1 MSKRIFIKGDKKV
14 LKAWAFYDWANSVY
28 PLVISTAIF
37 PIFYGELFV
46 DSDYVNFL
54 GINYKST
61 ALIQHITSLVFLF
74 LAILIPILS
83 GVADF
88 LGNKKNFMKFFCYL
102 GSLSCIGLYFFDLEN
117 IYLGLSFYFLALF
130 SFWASL
136 VFYNSYLP
144 DIAFPKQ
151 QDRISALGYSYGY
164 VGSVLLLVFNL
175 VMIML
180 PEFFGLS
187 NENNEGKMQAMR
199 ISFLLVGLW
208 WASFSQYAFYY
219 LPQNLNNVDKKD
231 AFKKSVIF
239 SGFLELKEVWQILK
253 KDISVK
259 KFLVAFF
266 TFSCAL
272 QTIILIATYFGD
284 EEILWKNGDE
294 KTIGLIV
301 SMLIIQLIAILG
313 AMLTA
318 TVSNKIG
325 NIKTLIF
332 LNLIW
337 FLLCLGAYF
346 VQYPVEFY
354 IIAGFVG
361 MVMGGTQ
368 ALSRSTYSKLI
379 PKTENTCSYF
389 SFYQMSMILSVVL
402 GTFMSGIVDQLT
414 GSLRNS
420 IIIFAVIFILGA
432 ILLRDIKM
440 KSI

>member
-1 MSKRIFIKGDKKV
+1 MTKRIFKKGDQKV
-14 LKAWAFYDWANSVY
+14 LNAWAFYDWANSVY

-37 PIFYGELFV
+37 PIFYGSLFIE
-46 DSDYVNFL
+46 SDYIEFL
-54 GINYKST
+54 GINYKNT

-74 LAILIPILS
+74 LAFFIPILS
-83 GVADF
+83 GIADF
-88 LGNKKNFMKFFCYL
+88 LGNKKFFMKLFCYL
-102 GSLSCIGLYFFDLEN
+102 GSISCMGLYFFDLEN
-117 IYLGLSFYFLALF
+117 LYLGLSFYFLALF

-144 DIAFPKQ
+144 DIALPKQ
-151 QDRISALGYSYGY
+151 QDRVSALGYSYGY
-164 VGSVLLLVFNL
+164 IGSVILLLFNL
-175 VMIML
+175 TMVML
-180 PEFFGLS
+180 PETFGLS
-187 NENNEGKMQAMR
+187 NENNEGAIQAMR

-208 WASFSQYAFYY
+208 WAGFSQYTFYY
-219 LPQNLNNVDKKD
+219 LPENLNNVNKKD
-231 AFKKSVIF
+231 ALKKSVIF

-253 KDISVK
+253 IDISVK

-272 QTIILIATYFGD
+272 QTIILIATYFG
-284 EEILWKNGDE
+284 ESEIFWGETDKNL
-294 KTIGLIV
+294 GLIL
-301 SMLIIQLIAILG
+301 SMLIIQLIAIFG

-318 TVSNKIG
+318 IVSDKIG
-325 NIKTLIF
+325 NIRTLII

-337 FLLCLGAYF
+337 FLLCLVAYF
-346 VQYPVEFY
+346 VQYPIEFY
-354 IIAGFVG
+354 LIAGFVG
-361 MVMGGTQ
+361 LVMGGTQ

-389 SFYQMSMILSVVL
+389 SFYQMSMIISVVL
-402 GTFMSGIVDQLT
+402 GTFMSGVVDQLT

-420 IIIFAVIFILGA
+420 IIVFAVIFILGA

>member
-1 MSKRIFIKGDKKV
+1 MNKRIYKKGDKKI
-14 LKAWAFYDWANSVY
+14 LRAWAFYDWANSVY
-28 PLVISTAIF
+28 PLVIGTAVF

-46 DSDYVNFL
+46 ESDYIDFL
-54 GINYKST
+54 GINYKNT
-61 ALIQHITSLVFLF
+61 ALIQHITSLVFLL
-74 LAILIPILS
+74 LAFLIPILS
-83 GVADF
+83 GIADF

-102 GSLSCIGLYFFDLEN
+102 GSASCVGLYFFDLEN
-117 IYLGLSFYFLALF
+117 IYIGLSFYFLALF

-151 QDRISALGYSYGY
+151 QDRISALGFSYGY

-175 VMIML
+175 IMIMF

-187 NENNEGKMQAMR
+187 NSNGEGSIQAMR

-208 WASFSQYAFYY
+208 WAGFSQYTFLY
-219 LPQNLNNVDKKD
+219 LPQNLNDVNKKD
-231 AFKKSVIF
+231 LLKNSVIF
-239 SGFLELKEVWQILK
+239 SGFLELKEVWKILI

-259 KFLVAFF
+259 KFLIAFF

-272 QTIILIATYFGD
+272 QTIILIATYFG
-284 EEILWKNGDE
+284 EQEILWGENE
-294 KTIGLIV
+294 KFLGLIL
-301 SMLIIQLIAILG
+301 SMLIIQLIAIFG
-313 AMLTA
+313 AWLTA
-318 TVSNKIG
+318 RVSEKIG
-325 NIKTLIF
+325 NIRTLII

-337 FLLCLGAYF
+337 FILCLFAYF
-346 VQYPVEFY
+346 VKYPIEFY

-379 PKTENTCSYF
+379 PKTDNTCSYF
-389 SFYQMSMILSVVL
+389 SFYQMSMIISVVL

-414 GSLRNS
+414 GSIRNS
-420 IIIFAVIFILGA
+420 IMIFAVVFILGA
-432 ILLRDIKM
+432 LLLKGIKM
-440 KSI
+440 KNI

>member
-1 MSKRIFIKGDKKV
+1 MNKRIYSKGDKKI

-28 PLVISTAIF
+28 PLVIGTAVF

-46 DSDYVNFL
+46 ESDYIDFL
-54 GINYKST
+54 GINYKNT
-61 ALIQHITSLVFLF
+61 ALIQHITSLVFLL

-83 GVADF
+83 GIADF
-88 LGNKKNFMKFFCYL
+88 IGNKKNFMKFFCYL
-102 GSLSCIGLYFFDLEN
+102 GSASCIGLYFFDLEN

-151 QDRISALGYSYGY
+151 QDRISALGFSYGY
-164 VGSVLLLVFNL
+164 IGSVLLLVFNL
-175 VMIML
+175 IMIML

-187 NENNEGKMQAMR
+187 NSNGEGSIQAMR

-208 WASFSQYAFYY
+208 WAGFSQYTFYH
-219 LPQNLNNVDKKD
+219 LPLNLNDVNKKD
-231 AFKKSVIF
+231 AFKKSIIF
-239 SGFLELKEVWQILK
+239 SGFLELKEVWKILI

-259 KFLVAFF
+259 KFLIAFF

-272 QTIILIATYFGD
+272 QTIILIATYFG
-284 EEILWKNGDE
+284 EQEILWGENE
-294 KTIGLIV
+294 KFLGLIL
-301 SMLIIQLIAILG
+301 SMLIIQLIAIFG
-313 AMLTA
+313 AWLTA
-318 TVSNKIG
+318 RVSEKIG
-325 NIKTLIF
+325 NIRTLII

-337 FLLCLGAYF
+337 FILCLFAYF
-346 VQYPVEFY
+346 VKYPIEFY

-379 PKTENTCSYF
+379 PKTDNTCSYF
-389 SFYQMSMILSVVL
+389 SFYQMSMIISVVL

-414 GSLRNS
+414 GSIRNS
-420 IIIFAVIFILGA
+420 IMIFAVVFILGA
-432 ILLRDIKM
+432 LLLRGIKM
-440 KSI
+440 KKI

>member
-14 LKAWAFYDWANSVY
+14 LRAWAFYDWANSVY

-46 DSDYVNFL
+46 DSDYINFL
-54 GINYKST
+54 GINYKSS

-175 VMIML
+175 AMIML
-180 PEFFGLS
+180 PEFFGIS

-208 WASFSQYAFYY
+208 WVSFSQYTFYY

-231 AFKKSVIF
+231 ALKKSVIF
-239 SGFLELKEVWQILK
+239 SGFLELKEVWEILK

-259 KFLVAFF
+259 KFLIAFF

-272 QTIILIATYFGD
+272 QTIILIATYFGE

-294 KTIGLIV
+294 KTLGLII

-346 VQYPVEFY
+346 VQYPIEFY

-389 SFYQMSMILSVVL
+389 SFFQMCMILSIVL

>member
-1 MSKRIFIKGDKKV
+1 MTKRIFVKGDKKV
-14 LKAWAFYDWANSVY
+14 LRAWAFYDWANSVY
-28 PLVISTAIF
+28 PLVIGTAVF

-46 DSDYVNFL
+46 ESDYIDFL
-54 GINYKST
+54 GINYKNT
-61 ALIQHITSLVFLF
+61 ALIQHITSLVFLL
-74 LAILIPILS
+74 LAFLIPILS
-83 GVADF
+83 GIADF

-102 GSLSCIGLYFFDLEN
+102 GSASCVGLYFFDLEN

-164 VGSVLLLVFNL
+164 VGSVLLLIFNL
-175 VMIML
+175 AMIMV

-187 NENNEGKMQAMR
+187 NSNGEGSIQAMR
-199 ISFLLVGLW
+199 ISFLLVGFW
-208 WASFSQYAFYY
+208 WAGFSQYTFYH
-219 LPQNLNNVDKKD
+219 LPQNLNDVNKKD

-239 SGFLELKEVWQILK
+239 SGFLELKEVWKILI

-259 KFLVAFF
+259 KFLIAFF

-272 QTIILIATYFGD
+272 QTIILIATYFG
-284 EEILWKNGDE
+284 EQEILWGENE
-294 KTIGLIV
+294 KFLGLIL
-301 SMLIIQLIAILG
+301 SMLIIQLIAIFG
-313 AMLTA
+313 AWLTA
-318 TVSNKIG
+318 RVSEKIG
-325 NIKTLIF
+325 NIKTLIS
-332 LNLIW
+332 LNIIW
-337 FLLCLGAYF
+337 FILCLVAYF
-346 VQYPVEFY
+346 VQYPIEFY

-379 PKTENTCSYF
+379 PDTNNTCSYF
-389 SFYQMSMILSVVL
+389 SFYQMSMIVSVVL
-402 GTFMSGIVDQLT
+402 GTFLSGIVDQLT

-420 IIIFAVIFILGA
+420 IIIFAVIFIFGA
-432 ILLRDIKM
+432 LLLRNVKM
-440 KSI
+440 KNI

>member
-1 MSKRIFIKGDKKV
+1 MNKRIYSKGDKKI
-14 LKAWAFYDWANSVY
+14 LRAWAFYDWANSVY
-28 PLVISTAIF
+28 PLVIGTAVF

-46 DSDYVNFL
+46 ESDYIDFL
-54 GINYKST
+54 GINYKNT
-61 ALIQHITSLVFLF
+61 ALIQHITSLVFLL
-74 LAILIPILS
+74 LAFLIPILS
-83 GVADF
+83 GIADF

-102 GSLSCIGLYFFDLEN
+102 GSASCVGLYFFDLEN

-175 VMIML
+175 IMIMF

-187 NENNEGKMQAMR
+187 NSNGEGSIQAMR

-208 WASFSQYAFYY
+208 WAGFSQYTFFY
-219 LPQNLNNVDKKD
+219 LPQNLNDVNKKD
-231 AFKKSVIF
+231 ALKKSVIF
-239 SGFLELKEVWQILK
+239 SGFLELKEVWKILI

-259 KFLVAFF
+259 KFLIAFF

-272 QTIILIATYFGD
+272 QTIILIATYFG
-284 EEILWKNGDE
+284 EQEILWGENE
-294 KTIGLIV
+294 KFLGLIL
-301 SMLIIQLIAILG
+301 SILIIQLIAIFG
-313 AMLTA
+313 AWLTA
-318 TVSNKIG
+318 RVSEKIG
-325 NIKTLIF
+325 NIRTLII

-337 FLLCLGAYF
+337 FILCLFAYF
-346 VQYPVEFY
+346 VKYPIEFY

-379 PKTENTCSYF
+379 PETDNTCSYF
-389 SFYQMSMILSVVL
+389 SFYQMSMIVSVVL
-402 GTFMSGIVDQLT
+402 GTFMSGVVDQIT
-414 GSLRNS
+414 GSIRNS
-420 IIIFAVIFILGA
+420 IMIFAIVFILGA
-432 ILLRDIKM
+432 LLLRGIKM
-440 KSI
+440 KNI

>member
-1 MSKRIFIKGDKKV
+1 MTKRIFKKGDQKV

-37 PIFYGELFV
+37 PIFYGSLFIE
-46 DSDYVNFL
+46 SDYIEFL
-54 GINYKST
+54 GINYKNT

-74 LAILIPILS
+74 LAFFIPILS

-88 LGNKKNFMKFFCYL
+88 LGNKKFFMKLFCYL
-102 GSLSCIGLYFFDLEN
+102 GSISCMGLYFFNLEN
-117 IYLGLSFYFLALF
+117 IYLGLGFYFLALF

-144 DIAFPKQ
+144 DIALPKQ

-164 VGSVLLLVFNL
+164 IGSVILLLFNL
-175 VMIML
+175 TMVMF
-180 PEFFGLS
+180 PETFGLS
-187 NENNEGKMQAMR
+187 NENNEGAIQAMR

-208 WASFSQYAFYY
+208 WAGFSQYTFYY
-219 LPQNLNNVDKKD
+219 LPENLNNVNKKD
-231 AFKKSVIF
+231 ALKKSVIF

-253 KDISVK
+253 MDISVK

-272 QTIILIATYFGD
+272 QTIILIATYFG
-284 EEILWKNGDE
+284 ESEILWGETDKNL
-294 KTIGLIV
+294 GLIL
-301 SMLIIQLIAILG
+301 SMLIIQLIAIFG

-318 TVSNKIG
+318 RVSDKIG
-325 NIKTLIF
+325 NIRTLII

-337 FLLCLGAYF
+337 FVLCLIAYF
-346 VQYPVEFY
+346 VQYPIEFY
-354 IIAGFVG
+354 LIAGFVG

-379 PKTENTCSYF
+379 PKTDNTCSYF
-389 SFYQMSMILSVVL
+389 SFYQMSMIISVVL
-402 GTFMSGIVDQLT
+402 GTFMSGVVDQLT

-420 IIIFAVIFILGA
+420 IIVFAVIFILGA

>member
-1 MSKRIFIKGDKKV
+1 MNKRIYKKGDKKI

-28 PLVISTAIF
+28 PLVIGTAVF

-46 DSDYVNFL
+46 ESDYIDFL
-54 GINYKST
+54 GINYKNT
-61 ALIQHITSLVFLF
+61 ALIQHITSLVFLL
-74 LAILIPILS
+74 LAFLIPILS
-83 GVADF
+83 GIADF

-102 GSLSCIGLYFFDLEN
+102 GSASCVGLYFFDLEN
-117 IYLGLSFYFLALF
+117 IYIGLSFYFLALF

-151 QDRISALGYSYGY
+151 QDRISALGFSYGY

-175 VMIML
+175 IMIMF

-187 NENNEGKMQAMR
+187 NSNGEGSIQAMR

-208 WASFSQYAFYY
+208 WAGFSQYTFLY
-219 LPQNLNNVDKKD
+219 LPQNLNDVNKKD
-231 AFKKSVIF
+231 VLKNSVIF
-239 SGFLELKEVWQILK
+239 SGFLELKEVWKILI

-259 KFLVAFF
+259 KFLIAFF

-272 QTIILIATYFGD
+272 QTIILIATYFG
-284 EEILWKNGDE
+284 EQEILWGENE
-294 KTIGLIV
+294 KFLGLIL
-301 SMLIIQLIAILG
+301 SMLIIQLIAIFG
-313 AMLTA
+313 AWLTA
-318 TVSNKIG
+318 RVSEKIG
-325 NIKTLIF
+325 NIRTLII

-337 FLLCLGAYF
+337 FILCLVAYF
-346 VQYPVEFY
+346 VKYPIEFY

-379 PKTENTCSYF
+379 PETDNTCSYF
-389 SFYQMSMILSVVL
+389 SFYQMSMIVSVVL
-402 GTFMSGIVDQLT
+402 GTFMSGVVDQLT
-414 GSLRNS
+414 GSIRNS
-420 IIIFAVIFILGA
+420 IMIFAIVFILGA
-432 ILLRDIKM
+432 LLLRGIKM
-440 KSI
+440 KNI

>member
-1 MSKRIFIKGDKKV
+1 MTKRIFKKGDKKV
-14 LKAWAFYDWANSVY
+14 LQAWAFYDWANSVY

-37 PIFYGELFV
+37 PIFYGSLFIE
-46 DSDYVNFL
+46 SDYIDFL
-54 GINYKST
+54 GINYKNT

-74 LAILIPILS
+74 LAFFIPILS
-83 GVADF
+83 GIADF
-88 LGNKKNFMKFFCYL
+88 LGNKKFFMKLFCYI
-102 GSLSCIGLYFFDLEN
+102 GSICCMGLYFFDLEN

-164 VGSVLLLVFNL
+164 IGSVILLLFNL
-175 VMIML
+175 TMVMF
-180 PEFFGLS
+180 PEIFGLS
-187 NENNEGKMQAMR
+187 NENNEGAIQAMR

-208 WASFSQYAFYY
+208 WAGFSQYTFYY
-219 LPQNLNNVDKKD
+219 LPENLNNVNKKD
-231 AFKKSVIF
+231 ALKKSVIF

-253 KDISVK
+253 MDISVK
-259 KFLVAFF
+259 KFLLAFF

-272 QTIILIATYFGD
+272 QTIILIATYFG
-284 EEILWKNGDE
+284 ESEILWGETDKNL
-294 KTIGLIV
+294 GLIL
-301 SMLIIQLIAILG
+301 SMLIIQLIAIFG

-318 TVSNKIG
+318 RVSDKIG
-325 NIKTLIF
+325 NIRTLII
-332 LNLIW
+332 LNIIW
-337 FLLCLGAYF
+337 FLLCLIAYF
-346 VQYPVEFY
+346 VQYPIEFY
-354 IIAGFVG
+354 LIAGFVG

-379 PKTENTCSYF
+379 PKTDNTCSYF
-389 SFYQMSMILSVVL
+389 SFYQMSMIVSVVL
-402 GTFMSGIVDQLT
+402 GTFMSGVVDQLT

-420 IIIFAVIFILGA
+420 IIVFAVIFILGA

-440 KSI
+440 KNI

>member
-46 DSDYVNFL
+46 ESDYINFL
-54 GINYKST
+54 GINYKSS

-102 GSLSCIGLYFFDLEN
+102 GSFSCIGLYFFDLEN

-175 VMIML
+175 AMIML

-208 WASFSQYAFYY
+208 WASFSQYTFYY

-259 KFLVAFF
+259 KFLIAFF

-346 VQYPVEFY
+346 VQYPIEFY

-420 IIIFAVIFILGA
+420 IIVFAVIFILGA

>member
-1 MSKRIFIKGDKKV
+1 MTKRIFKKGDQKV

-37 PIFYGELFV
+37 PIFYGSLFIE
-46 DSDYVNFL
+46 SDYIEFL
-54 GINYKST
+54 GINYKNT

-74 LAILIPILS
+74 LAFFIPILS

-88 LGNKKNFMKFFCYL
+88 LGNKKFFMKLFCYL
-102 GSLSCIGLYFFDLEN
+102 GSISCMGLYFFNLEN
-117 IYLGLSFYFLALF
+117 IYLGLGFYFFALF

-144 DIAFPKQ
+144 DIALPKQ

-164 VGSVLLLVFNL
+164 IGSVILLLFNL
-175 VMIML
+175 TMVMF
-180 PEFFGLS
+180 PETFGLS
-187 NENNEGKMQAMR
+187 NENNEGAIQAMR

-208 WASFSQYAFYY
+208 WAGFSQYTFYY
-219 LPQNLNNVDKKD
+219 LPENLNNVNKKD
-231 AFKKSVIF
+231 ALKKSVIF

-253 KDISVK
+253 MDISVK

-284 EEILWKNGDE
+284 SEILWGETDKN
-294 KTIGLIV
+294 IGLIL
-301 SMLIIQLIAILG
+301 SMLIIQLIAIFG

-318 TVSNKIG
+318 KVSDKIG
-325 NIKTLIF
+325 NIRTLII

-337 FLLCLGAYF
+337 FVLCLVAYF
-346 VQYPVEFY
+346 VKYPIEFY
-354 IIAGFVG
+354 FIAGFVG

-379 PKTENTCSYF
+379 PKTDNTCSYF
-389 SFYQMSMILSVVL
+389 SFYQMSMIISVVL
-402 GTFMSGIVDQLT
+402 GTFMSGVVDQLT

-420 IIIFAVIFILGA
+420 IIVFAVIFILGA

>member
-1 MSKRIFIKGDKKV
+1 MTKRIFKKGDQKV

-37 PIFYGELFV
+37 PIFYGSLFIE
-46 DSDYVNFL
+46 SDYIEFL
-54 GINYKST
+54 GINYKNT

-74 LAILIPILS
+74 LAFFIPILS

-88 LGNKKNFMKFFCYL
+88 LGNKKFFMKLFCYL
-102 GSLSCIGLYFFDLEN
+102 GSISCMGLYFFNLEN
-117 IYLGLSFYFLALF
+117 IYLGLGFYFLALF

-144 DIAFPKQ
+144 DIALPKQ

-164 VGSVLLLVFNL
+164 IGSVILLLFNL
-175 VMIML
+175 TMVMF
-180 PEFFGLS
+180 PETFGLS
-187 NENNEGKMQAMR
+187 NENNEGAIQAMR

-208 WASFSQYAFYY
+208 WAGFSQYTFYY
-219 LPQNLNNVDKKD
+219 LPENLNNVNKKD
-231 AFKKSVIF
+231 ALKKSVIF
-239 SGFLELKEVWQILK
+239 SGFLELKKVWQILK
-253 KDISVK
+253 MDISVK

-284 EEILWKNGDE
+284 SEILWGETDKN
-294 KTIGLIV
+294 IGLIL
-301 SMLIIQLIAILG
+301 SMLIIQLIAIFG

-318 TVSNKIG
+318 RVSDKIG
-325 NIKTLIF
+325 NIRTLII

-337 FLLCLGAYF
+337 FVLCLIAYF
-346 VQYPVEFY
+346 VQYPIEFY
-354 IIAGFVG
+354 LIAGFVG

-379 PKTENTCSYF
+379 PKTDNTCSYF
-389 SFYQMSMILSVVL
+389 SFYQMSMIISVVL
-402 GTFMSGIVDQLT
+402 GTFMSGVVDQLT

-420 IIIFAVIFILGA
+420 IIVFAVIFILGA

>member
-1 MSKRIFIKGDKKV
+1 MTKRIFKKGDQKV

-37 PIFYGELFV
+37 PIFYGSLFIE
-46 DSDYVNFL
+46 SDYIEFL
-54 GINYKST
+54 GINYKNT

-74 LAILIPILS
+74 LAFFIPILS

-88 LGNKKNFMKFFCYL
+88 LGNKKFFMKLFCYL
-102 GSLSCIGLYFFDLEN
+102 GSISCMGLYFFNLEN
-117 IYLGLSFYFLALF
+117 IYLGLGFYFLALF

-144 DIAFPKQ
+144 DIALPKQ

-164 VGSVLLLVFNL
+164 IGSVILLLFNL
-175 VMIML
+175 TMVMF
-180 PEFFGLS
+180 PETFGLS
-187 NENNEGKMQAMR
+187 NENNEGAIQAMR

-208 WASFSQYAFYY
+208 WAGFSQYTFYY
-219 LPQNLNNVDKKD
+219 LPENLNNVNKKD
-231 AFKKSVIF
+231 ALKKSVIF

-253 KDISVK
+253 MDISVK

-272 QTIILIATYFGD
+272 QTIILIATYFG
-284 EEILWKNGDE
+284 ESEILWGETDKNL
-294 KTIGLIV
+294 GLIL
-301 SMLIIQLIAILG
+301 SMLIIQLIAIFG

-318 TVSNKIG
+318 RVSDKIG
-325 NIKTLIF
+325 NIRTLII

-337 FLLCLGAYF
+337 FVLCLIAYF
-346 VQYPVEFY
+346 VQYPIEFY
-354 IIAGFVG
+354 LIAGFVG

-379 PKTENTCSYF
+379 PKTDNTCSYF
-389 SFYQMSMILSVVL
+389 SFYQMSMIISVVL
-402 GTFMSGIVDQLT
+402 GTFMSGVVDQLT

>member
-1 MSKRIFIKGDKKV
+1 MNKRIYKKGDKKI
-14 LKAWAFYDWANSVY
+14 LRAWAFYDWANSVY
-28 PLVISTAIF
+28 PLVIGTAVF

-46 DSDYVNFL
+46 ESDYIDFL
-54 GINYKST
+54 GINYKNT
-61 ALIQHITSLVFLF
+61 ALIQHITSLVFLL
-74 LAILIPILS
+74 LAFLIPILS
-83 GVADF
+83 GIADF

-102 GSLSCIGLYFFDLEN
+102 GSASCVGLYFFDLEN
-117 IYLGLSFYFLALF
+117 IYIGLSFYFLALF

-151 QDRISALGYSYGY
+151 QDRISALGFSYGY

-175 VMIML
+175 IMIMF

-187 NENNEGKMQAMR
+187 NSNGEGSIQAMR

-208 WASFSQYAFYY
+208 WAGFSQYTFLY
-219 LPQNLNNVDKKD
+219 LPQNLNDVNKKD
-231 AFKKSVIF
+231 LLKNSVIF
-239 SGFLELKEVWQILK
+239 SGFLELKEVWKILI

-259 KFLVAFF
+259 KFLIAFF

-272 QTIILIATYFGD
+272 QTIILIATYFG
-284 EEILWKNGDE
+284 EQEILWGENE
-294 KTIGLIV
+294 KFLGLIL

-313 AMLTA
+313 AWLTA
-318 TVSNKIG
+318 RVSEKIG
-325 NIKTLIF
+325 NIRTLII

-337 FLLCLGAYF
+337 FILCLVAYF
-346 VQYPVEFY
+346 VKYPIEFY

-379 PKTENTCSYF
+379 PNTENTCSYF
-389 SFYQMSMILSVVL
+389 SFYQMSMIVSVVL
-402 GTFMSGIVDQLT
+402 GTFMSGVVDQLT
-414 GSLRNS
+414 GSIRNS
-420 IIIFAVIFILGA
+420 IMIFAIVFILGA
-432 ILLRDIKM
+432 LLLRGIKM
-440 KSI
+440 KNI

>member
-1 MSKRIFIKGDKKV
+1 MTKRIFVKGDKKV
-14 LKAWAFYDWANSVY
+14 LRAWAFYDWANSVY
-28 PLVISTAIF
+28 PLVIGTAVF

-46 DSDYVNFL
+46 ESDYIDFL
-54 GINYKST
+54 GINYKNT
-61 ALIQHITSLVFLF
+61 ALIQHITSLVFLL
-74 LAILIPILS
+74 LAFLIPILS
-83 GVADF
+83 GIADF

-102 GSLSCIGLYFFDLEN
+102 GSASCVGLYFFDLEN

-164 VGSVLLLVFNL
+164 VGSVLLLIFNL
-175 VMIML
+175 AMIMV

-187 NENNEGKMQAMR
+187 NSNGEGSIQAMR
-199 ISFLLVGLW
+199 ISFLLVGFW
-208 WASFSQYAFYY
+208 WAGFSQYTFYH
-219 LPQNLNNVDKKD
+219 LPQNLNDVNKKD

-239 SGFLELKEVWQILK
+239 SGFLELKEVWKILI

-259 KFLVAFF
+259 KFLIAFF

-272 QTIILIATYFGD
+272 QTIILIATYFG
-284 EEILWKNGDE
+284 EQEILWGENE
-294 KTIGLIV
+294 KFLGLIL
-301 SMLIIQLIAILG
+301 SMLIIQLIAIFG
-313 AMLTA
+313 AWLTA
-318 TVSNKIG
+318 RVSEKIG
-325 NIKTLIF
+325 NIKTLIS
-332 LNLIW
+332 LNIIW
-337 FLLCLGAYF
+337 FILCLVAYF
-346 VQYPVEFY
+346 VKYPIEFY

-379 PKTENTCSYF
+379 PDTNNTCSYF
-389 SFYQMSMILSVVL
+389 SFYQMSMIVSVVL
-402 GTFMSGIVDQLT
+402 GTFLSGIVDQLT

-420 IIIFAVIFILGA
+420 IIIFAVIFIFGA
-432 ILLRDIKM
+432 LLLRNVKM
-440 KSI
+440 KNI

>member
-1 MSKRIFIKGDKKV
+1 MTKRIFKKGDQKV
-14 LKAWAFYDWANSVY
+14 LNAWAFYDWANSVY

-37 PIFYGELFV
+37 PIFYGSLFIE
-46 DSDYVNFL
+46 SDYIEFL
-54 GINYKST
+54 GINYKNT

-74 LAILIPILS
+74 LAFFIPILS
-83 GVADF
+83 GIADF
-88 LGNKKNFMKFFCYL
+88 LGNKKFFMKLFCYL
-102 GSLSCIGLYFFDLEN
+102 GSISCMGLYFFNLEN
-117 IYLGLSFYFLALF
+117 LYLGLGFYFLALF

-144 DIAFPKQ
+144 DIALPKQ
-151 QDRISALGYSYGY
+151 QDRVSALGYSYGY
-164 VGSVLLLVFNL
+164 IGSVILLLFNL
-175 VMIML
+175 TMVMF
-180 PEFFGLS
+180 PETFGLS
-187 NENNEGKMQAMR
+187 NENNEGAIQAMR

-208 WASFSQYAFYY
+208 WAGFSQYTFYY
-219 LPQNLNNVDKKD
+219 LPENLNNVNKKD
-231 AFKKSVIF
+231 ALKKSVIF

-253 KDISVK
+253 IDISVK

-272 QTIILIATYFGD
+272 QTIILIATYFG
-284 EEILWKNGDE
+284 ESEIFWGETDKNL
-294 KTIGLIV
+294 GLIL
-301 SMLIIQLIAILG
+301 SMLIIQLIAIFG

-318 TVSNKIG
+318 IVSDKIG
-325 NIKTLIF
+325 NIRTLII

-337 FLLCLGAYF
+337 FLLCLVAYF
-346 VQYPVEFY
+346 VQYPIEFY
-354 IIAGFVG
+354 LIAGFVG
-361 MVMGGTQ
+361 LVMGGTQ

-389 SFYQMSMILSVVL
+389 SFYQMSMIISVVL
-402 GTFMSGIVDQLT
+402 GTFMSGVVDQLT

-420 IIIFAVIFILGA
+420 IIVFAVIFILGA

>member
-1 MSKRIFIKGDKKV
+1 MNKRIYSKGDKKI

-28 PLVISTAIF
+28 PLVIGTAVF

-46 DSDYVNFL
+46 ESDYIDFL
-54 GINYKST
+54 GINYKNT
-61 ALIQHITSLVFLF
+61 ALIQHITSLVFLL
-74 LAILIPILS
+74 LALLIPILS
-83 GVADF
+83 GIADF
-88 LGNKKNFMKFFCYL
+88 IGNKKNFMKFFCYL
-102 GSLSCIGLYFFDLEN
+102 GSASCIGLYFFDLEN

-151 QDRISALGYSYGY
+151 QDRISALGFSYGY
-164 VGSVLLLVFNL
+164 IGSVLLLVFNL
-175 VMIML
+175 IMIML

-187 NENNEGKMQAMR
+187 NSNGEGSIQAMR

-208 WASFSQYAFYY
+208 WAGFSQYTFYH
-219 LPQNLNNVDKKD
+219 LPLNLNDVNKKD
-231 AFKKSVIF
+231 AFKKSIIF
-239 SGFLELKEVWQILK
+239 SGFLELKEVWKILI

-259 KFLVAFF
+259 KFLIAFF

-272 QTIILIATYFGD
+272 QTIILIATYFG
-284 EEILWKNGDE
+284 EQEILWGENE
-294 KTIGLIV
+294 KFLGLIL
-301 SMLIIQLIAILG
+301 SMLLIQLIAIFG
-313 AMLTA
+313 AWLTA
-318 TVSNKIG
+318 RVSEKIG
-325 NIKTLIF
+325 NIRTLII

-337 FLLCLGAYF
+337 FILCLFAYF
-346 VQYPVEFY
+346 VKYPIEFY

-379 PKTENTCSYF
+379 PKTDNTCSYF
-389 SFYQMSMILSVVL
+389 SFYQMSMIISVVL

-414 GSLRNS
+414 GSIRNS
-420 IIIFAVIFILGA
+420 IMIFAVVFILGA
-432 ILLRDIKM
+432 LLLRGIKM
-440 KSI
+440 KNI